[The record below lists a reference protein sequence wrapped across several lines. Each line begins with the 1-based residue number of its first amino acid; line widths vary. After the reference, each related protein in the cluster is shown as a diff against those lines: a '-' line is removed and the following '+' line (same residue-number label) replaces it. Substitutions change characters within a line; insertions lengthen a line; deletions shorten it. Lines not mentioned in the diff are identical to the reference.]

1 MEDVLLLLWPL
12 CLYLVQS
19 LLEFCIVATQQHY
32 PGTFLSKPRS
42 NGEPNTP
49 CGSCNCGSSAGQR
62 EYRHLLKL
70 ELSMEVLMLAVV
82 PHLFVETVQLFDD
95 FPDAVGAIAS

>member
-1 MEDVLLLLWPL
+1 MEGVLLLRPR

-49 CGSCNCGSSAGQR
+49 CGSCNCGSSADQR
-62 EYRHLLKL
+62 EHPHLLKL
-70 ELSMEVLMLAVV
+70 ELSMEVWMLAVI
-82 PHLFVETVQLFDD
+82 PY
-95 FPDAVGAIAS
+95 S